1 MKSSMGRILVVVA
14 LAVSLVGVVCGA
26 PQSSSDDGKRKIKV
40 RVNPRYPE
48 IARNMAIGGKVKIE
62 VVIAADGHVKSANA
76 IGGHPLLVQACLD
89 VIREW
94 KYEPAPSESTQ
105 IVEIEFTPPH

>member
-1 MKSSMGRILVVVA
+1 MKCSLTRTFLFLA
-14 LAVSLVGVVCGA
+14 LLVSLAGAVYSA
-26 PQSSSDDGKRKIKV
+26 PQSPNDEGKRKVKV

-76 IGGHPLLVQACLD
+76 IGGHPLLVQACMD
-89 VIREW
+89 VIKDW
-94 KYEPAPSESTQ
+94 KYEPAPGETTQ